1 MAIFITSG
9 QAFYFELTENE
20 LIIKNYIIPFLNF
33 RYQQS
38 EITQVQ
44 FLNTSGKSS
53 SKARVKIISGD
64 KRSIPVSAASL
75 DTKDWQLFIDDLNA
89 RKIPIDI
96 QSESLR
102 NTIGVP
108 ED

>member
-1 MAIFITSG
+1 MTYSGDKLFNSNNLFAVIILLLGGVLSFYKSENFPFFIPLLMAIFITSG

-44 FLNTSGKSS
+44 F
-53 SKARVKIISGD
+53 
-64 KRSIPVSAASL
+64 
-75 DTKDWQLFIDDLNA
+75 
-89 RKIPIDI
+89 
-96 QSESLR
+96 
-102 NTIGVP
+102 
-108 ED
+108 